1 VAAAGV
7 GVSRGRVPGGRP
19 TRRAATGKEGRQR
32 PAPRSPAAPARIR
45 TPARRRLDVSR
56 RLVFGRVVLVVAL
69 LAAGLKLVQVQG
81 LQAATL
87 QEASARQRV
96 VKQTIMAERGAITDR
111 NGEPLAFSVR
121 VKALS
126 AQPNRITRDRTEVG
140 QDPDEHKQAMARHV
154 KAVLGDKVDEQ
165 ELLEKLRSDRK
176 FVYLVDDVEP
186 ARAREITKEF
196 PEIATEDRELRRY
209 PGGPLAA
216 NVIGVANWRADERK
230 LRGLAGLETSRDSLL
245 AGTDGRR
252 VVDTAA
258 GSDAVIPGSERAV
271 VPAVPGSGLQL
282 TVDADLQYTLQQLLA
297 DYVAQTGAEGASAVV
312 LDAKTAE
319 VYALAND
326 KTFDPSDRATFEP
339 ETMGNPAVSSPFEP
353 GSVNKVVAI
362 ATAIED
368 GLLQPDS
375 VLDVPGSIRVSDR
388 TIHDAWSHGTIQLTF
403 TGVLAKSSNVGTL
416 MTAQRVGEDRYAEM
430 LVKFGLGA
438 RTDVGLPGESAGRVP
453 QRSEWSG
460 STFGNLPIGQG
471 LSMTVLQMAGMYQ
484 AIANDGL
491 RVPPRIVAAEVT
503 PDGQRIEAPRPEGV
517 RVVSEQTAQTVRGML
532 RAVVQDAPRQRGT
545 GVPAALA
552 GYQVAGK
559 TGTAQQPDPRCGC
572 YSDSRY
578 WFTFAGM
585 FPADD
590 PRFVVAIMLDAPKSG
605 MSAAPLFHD
614 IASYLAQ
621 RYQVPL
627 SPEPSP
633 IQQLQVY

>member
-1 VAAAGV
+1 MTRVPSRRPTQRYGPAAAA
-7 GVSRGRVPGGRP
+7 RTPARPRPTGRPPGGP
-19 TRRAATGKEGRQR
+19 
-32 PAPRSPAAPARIR
+32 PRIS

-126 AQPNRITRDRTEVG
+126 AQPNRITRDRAEVG
-140 QDPDEHKQAMARHV
+140 QDPDVHKQDMARHI
-154 KAVLGDKVDEQ
+154 KAVLGDSVDEA
-165 ELLEKLRSDRK
+165 ELLAKLRSDRT
-176 FVYLVDDVEP
+176 FVYLADDVEP

-209 PGGPLAA
+209 PGGALAA

-282 TVDADLQYTLQQLLA
+282 TLDADLQYTVQQLLA
-297 DYVAQTGAEGASAVV
+297 DYVTETGAEGASAVV
-312 LDAKTAE
+312 LDAHTAE

-326 KTFDPSDRATFEP
+326 RTFDPSNRSTFEP
-339 ETMGNPAVSSPFEP
+339 EHMGNPAVSEPFEP
-353 GSVNKVVAI
+353 GSVNKVVTV

-368 GLLQPDS
+368 GLLQPDT
-375 VLDVPGSIRVSDR
+375 VLDVPGHLRVADR
-388 TIHDAWSHGTIQLTF
+388 TIHDAWQHGMIRLTF
-403 TGVLAKSSNVGTL
+403 TGVLARSSNVGTL
-416 MTAQRVGEDRYAEM
+416 MAAQRVGEDRYADM
-430 LVKFGLGA
+430 LARFGLGA
-438 RTDVGLPGESAGRVP
+438 RTEVGLAGESAGRVP

-484 AIANDGL
+484 AIANDGV
-491 RVPPRIVAAEVT
+491 RVPPRIVAAEVG
-503 PDGQRIEAPRPEGV
+503 PDGRRVETPRPDGV
-517 RVVSEQTAQTVRGML
+517 RVVSEQTARTVRDML
-532 RAVVQDAPRQRGT
+532 RAVVQNAPGQRGT
-545 GVPAALA
+545 GPAAALA
-552 GYQVAGK
+552 GHQVAGK
-559 TGTAQQPDPRCGC
+559 TGTGQQPDPRCGC

-578 WFTFAGM
+578 WITFAGM
-585 FPADD
+585 FPADK
-590 PRFVVAIMLDAPKSG
+590 PRFVVGIMLDAPRTG
-605 MSAAPLFHD
+605 MSAAPIFHD
-614 IASYLAQ
+614 IAAYLAQ

-633 IQQLQVY
+633 VVQLQLK